1 MCYNFKMK
9 ENTRQRLI
17 DATYEE
23 VYSHGYQGA
32 ALADILANAGVHKG
46 SMYHFFPNKKE
57 MALSAIK
64 EKMGERFAT
73 RYQAIKESDGRY
85 LEQFFAMLRDGNI
98 RDFKRGC
105 PLANLV
111 QEMSN
116 IDEDFDRTLK
126 VIYAQ
131 FRKIL
136 KSIYDAAIRAGE
148 MRECDTGKL
157 ALFSVSLLEG
167 ALLSAKASG
176 KPQDYFDSVEMLIGY
191 IESLRY

>member
-1 MCYNFKMK
+1 MK
-9 ENTRQRLI
+9 ENTREKLI
-17 DATYEE
+17 NATYEE

-57 MALSAIK
+57 MALAAIK
-64 EKMGERFAT
+64 EKIAERFAT
-73 RYQAIKESDGRY
+73 RYQAIKESDGAY
-85 LEQFFAMLRDGNI
+85 LEQFYTMLRDGNI

-131 FRKIL
+131 FRKVL
-136 KSIYDAAIRAGE
+136 KSIYDAAVVAGE
-148 MRECDTGKL
+148 MKVCDTRKL
-157 ALFSVSLLEG
+157 ALFSVALLEG
-167 ALLSAKASG
+167 AILSAKASG
-176 KPQDYFDSVEMLIGY
+176 NSQDYFDSVEMLISY
-191 IESLRY
+191 IESYKHG

>member
-1 MCYNFKMK
+1 MK
-9 ENTRQRLI
+9 ENTRQKLI

-46 SMYHFFPNKKE
+46 SMYHFFANKKE
-57 MALSAIK
+57 MALAAIK
-64 EKMGERFAT
+64 EKIAERFAT
-73 RYQAIKESDGRY
+73 RYRAILDSDGRY
-85 LEQFFAMLRDGNI
+85 LEQLYAMLRDGNV

-131 FRKIL
+131 FRKVF
-136 KSIYDAAIRAGE
+136 KSIYDAAISASE
-148 MRECDTGKL
+148 MKEGDSGKL
-157 ALFSVSLLEG
+157 ALFSVALLEG
-167 ALLSAKASG
+167 AILSAKASG
-176 KPQDYFDSVEMLIGY
+176 NSQDYFDSVEMLIGY
-191 IESLRY
+191 IESYKHG